1 MIEVI
6 ERNLEKGIFL
16 LNTITEEEYQNT
28 SVAPYF
34 SSIGSH
40 IRHIMDM
47 FDCLFEGLESGEID
61 LTARKR
67 NKQIEQKLAL
77 GEDYILRTI
86 SKIDSLDAHQLN
98 RLVYVTD
105 DLGGGKVR
113 AEYTLSAILI
123 QAHSHAIHHYASIG
137 YIIHH
142 LGIELP
148 DESFG
153 FNPTTP
159 KKAIVSLVK

>member
-6 ERNLEKGIFL
+6 ESNLEKGVHL
-16 LNTITEEEYQNT
+16 LNTISEEQYKNT
-28 SVAPYF
+28 SVEPYN
-34 SSIGSH
+34 SSIGTH

-47 FDCLFEGLESGEID
+47 FDCIFDGLESGEID

-67 NKQIEQKLAL
+67 NKDAEEIVSIGKN
-77 GEDYILRTI
+77 YIYTTI
-86 SKIDSLDAHQLN
+86 AKVSELN
-98 RLVYVTD
+98 ENELSRIVYVTD
-105 DLGGGKVR
+105 DLGEGKIR

-137 YIIHH
+137 YIIYQ
-142 LGIELP
+142 LGIDLP
-148 DESFG
+148 DDTFG

-159 KKAIVSLVK
+159 KKAMVNS

>member
-6 ERNLEKGIFL
+6 ESNLEKGVHL
-16 LNTITEEEYQNT
+16 LNTISEEQYKNSTVQ
-28 SVAPYF
+28 PYN
-34 SSIGSH
+34 SSIGTH
-40 IRHIMDM
+40 IRHVMDM
-47 FDCLFEGLESGEID
+47 FDCVFDGLESGEID

-67 NKQIEQKLAL
+67 NKDAEEILSIGKE
-77 GEDYILRTI
+77 YIRTTI
-86 SKIDSLDAHQLN
+86 SKILALESKQLK

-105 DLGGGKVR
+105 DLGSGKIR

-137 YIIHH
+137 YIINQ

-148 DESFG
+148 DDTFG

-159 KKAIVSLVK
+159 EKVTASF

>member
-1 MIEVI
+1 MIKVI
-6 ERNLEKGIFL
+6 ESNLEKGIHFL
-16 LNTITEEEYQNT
+16 SKISEEQYKDT
-28 SVAPYF
+28 SVQPYN
-34 SSIGSH
+34 SSIGTH

-47 FDCLFEGLESGEID
+47 FDCVFYGLESGEID

-67 NKQIEQKLAL
+67 NKDAEEILSVGKE
-77 GEDYILRTI
+77 YIVSTI
-86 SKIDSLDAHQLN
+86 AKVLELDTKELN

-105 DLGGGKVR
+105 DLGSGKIR

-137 YIIHH
+137 YIIHQ
-142 LGIELP
+142 LRIELP
-148 DESFG
+148 DDAFG

-159 KKAIVSLVK
+159 RKVVINA

>member
-1 MIEVI
+1 MIATI
-6 ERNLEKGIFL
+6 ENNLQKGVHL
-16 LNTITEEEYQNT
+16 LNTISEEQYKNT
-28 SVAPYF
+28 SVEPYN
-34 SSIGSH
+34 SSIGTH

-47 FDCLFEGLESGEID
+47 FDCLFDGIDSGEID

-67 NKQIEQKLAL
+67 NRDTEQDILL
-77 GEDYILRTI
+77 GKEYIFKII
-86 SKIDSLDAHQLN
+86 SKLNNLYKNELN

-105 DLGGGKVR
+105 DLGSGKIR
-113 AEYTLSAILI
+113 AEYTLTSILI

-137 YIIHH
+137 YIIHQ

-148 DESFG
+148 DDNFG

-159 KKAIVSLVK
+159 KKVVANS